1 METLQ
6 DDVACM
12 QQCMFGRRDYSASQS
27 CESACK
33 EEKRKGREAAAA
45 ARAKEREKRRIAEN
59 MARRESTSSAAM
71 FPVVLGGVFV
81 GVIGLIAFLR
91 RRSDRSWA
99 SGVIS
104 DSDLETYRIP
114 TFSPAPPKRD
124 DRPKFSSVGSA
135 IAALQSKDEAFS
147 FVLFEDF
154 AHALYVEAHTLR
166 GSGKLAQLV
175 PYLHSSAQMVLA
187 NHLVEDVSTIVVG
200 SMRVEEVR
208 ADAKSRRIEARV
220 RFIANYTERS
230 GGVDQSYY
238 VEELWTFSRDA
249 DVVSRPPERSRVI
262 DCPNCGAPLDKIV
275 AGSCKYCETK
285 PGAGNHDWFVAS
297 IRVDARE
304 PRAPMLTG
312 TTEEVGT
319 DLPTVVAND
328 VKEKYAALL
337 ARDPK
342 VDWRTFTQRF
352 DAVFYRFHE
361 TWSAQELA
369 GVRPFLSDN
378 LFEAQQYWI
387 AAYKA
392 AGLRNISGDPKIIVT
407 QLSRVTSDKY
417 FDSMT
422 VRVYAQC
429 FDYTVDR
436 DGKPVAGSRIKPRQY
451 SEYWTFIRGASATGA
466 PRTEDTC
473 PNCGAD
479 ASHVNMAG
487 SCGSCGVKIT
497 NGAFDWVLSRIEQDE
512 VYEL

>member
-1 METLQ
+1 L
-6 DDVACM
+6 
-12 QQCMFGRRDYSASQS
+12 
-27 CESACK
+27 
-33 EEKRKGREAAAA
+33 AAAA
-45 ARAKEREKRRIAEN
+45 KRAEDRRRQQAADN
-59 MARRESTSSAAM
+59 MRRQESSMSGAM
-71 FPVVLGGVFV
+71 FPVVLGGLFA
-81 GVIGLIAFLR
+81 GVAGLVAFLR
-91 RRSDRSWA
+91 RRADRSWA

-104 DSDLETYRIP
+104 DSDLATYRVP
-114 TFSPAPPKRD
+114 TFSPVPPKRD
-124 DRPKFSSVGSA
+124 DRLKFSSVDSA
-135 IAALQSKDEAFS
+135 IAALKAKDEAFS

-166 GSGKLAQLV
+166 GNGKLAQLV
-175 PYLHSSAQMVLA
+175 PYLHSTAQMVLA

-200 SMRVEEVR
+200 AMRVEEVR
-208 ADAKSRRIEARV
+208 ADAKTRRIEARV
-220 RFIANYTERS
+220 RYIANYTERN

-275 AGSCKYCETK
+275 AGTCRYCDTK
-285 PGAGNHDWFVAS
+285 PGAGNHDWFVTG

-304 PRAPMLTG
+304 PRGPMLTG

-319 DLPTVVAND
+319 DLPTVVASD
-328 VKEKYAALL
+328 VKEKFAALV

-342 VDWRTFTQRF
+342 VDWRTFTQRV

-361 TWSAQELA
+361 TWSAQDLTR
-369 GVRPFLSDN
+369 VRPLLSDN

-392 AGLRNISGDPKIIVT
+392 AGLRNVSGDPKIIVT

-422 VRVYAQC
+422 VRIYAQC
-429 FDYTVDR
+429 FDYTVDAA
-436 DGKPVAGSRIKPRQY
+436 GKQVGGSKTKPRQY
-451 SEYWTFIRGASATGA
+451 SEYWTFIRGAGTTGA
-466 PRTEDTC
+466 PRTDDTC
-473 PNCGAD
+473 PNCGAE